1 MRKNTTM
8 EAKRERLNTRDASG
22 ALKPDTAPSEQKSKV
37 NSMLGRSEND
47 TKIAKKKAQR
57 LKVPFVDPLR
67 VNIEP
72 SALTLLGPEMAARRQ
87 ALPIRV
93 VDNFLLVAMLT
104 PEDPVAIRSLE
115 LLTGFKVRPA
125 VTPRNSL
132 SIALKKYY
140 GNGYGGKPGV
150 KNQPSEITQK
160 AIAKTTKA
168 NRSGPCTL
176 SVISNKGGVGKTHF
190 SINMAYCLAKKGA
203 KVLLIDADLGNADV
217 SNKLGIF
224 PKCHLMDFLEKNKK
238 MDELLFRTKYGFDL
252 IASSYGEFKLANLYY
267 AQKVKFI
274 NHFKKISERYEFAIF
289 DLGAGISRM
298 VMDFALAADYAIILT
313 TPQDFISGY
322 ACTKAGFAR
331 FKEIEERLEE
341 KFSNYEPQLIFSPL
355 LVLNQVSNL
364 RQGFKL
370 FDTLTKAANEKINSR
385 EGRFGIKPE
394 YLGAIPYERVALRA
408 AEVKKRP
415 LLLSAPRIKAS
426 QSIQHMS
433 TRFFYP
439 KATYDPKV
447 KFKHPLARFAAILSQ
462 KE

>member
-1 MRKNTTM
+1 M
-8 EAKRERLNTRDASG
+8 EANIESLNTRDAPG
-22 ALKPDTAPSEQKSKV
+22 ALKPNTALSEQTSKV
-37 NSMLGRSEND
+37 NSMPGRSEND

-67 VNIEP
+67 VTIEP
-72 SALTLLGPEMAARRQ
+72 SALTLLAPEMAVRRQ

-93 VDNFLLVAMLT
+93 VDNFLLVAMMT
-104 PEDPVAIRSLE
+104 PEEPVAIKSLE
-115 LLTGFKVRPA
+115 LLTGFKIRPA
-125 VTPRNSL
+125 VAPKTSL

-140 GNGYGGKPGV
+140 GNGYVAKLGV
-150 KNQPSEITQK
+150 KDHKPKIAQK
-160 AIAKTTKA
+160 AIAKISKRDTAALRTI
-168 NRSGPCTL
+168 

-203 KVLLIDADLGNADV
+203 KVLLIDTDLGNADV
-217 SNKLGIF
+217 SNKLGLF
-224 PKCHLMDFLEKNKK
+224 PKCHLMDFLENKKK

-252 IASSYGEFKLANLYY
+252 IASSYGEFKLANLFY

-274 NHFKKISERYEFAIF
+274 NHFRKISQRYEFAIF

-298 VMDFALAADYAIILT
+298 VMDFALAADHTIILT

-322 ACTKAGFAR
+322 ACTKAGFSR

-341 KFSNYEPQLIFSPL
+341 KISSYEPQGTFSPMM
-355 LVLNQVSNL
+355 VFNQVSNL

-370 FDTLTKAANEKINSR
+370 FDIFTKAANEKINSR
-385 EGRFGIKPE
+385 EGKFRIKPE

-408 AEVKKRP
+408 AEAKKRP
-415 LLLSAPRIKAS
+415 LLLAAPRVKAA

-447 KFKHPLARFAAILSQ
+447 KFKQPLARFAAILSQ
-462 KE
+462 KN

>member
-1 MRKNTTM
+1 M
-8 EAKRERLNTRDASG
+8 EANIESLNTRDAPG
-22 ALKPDTAPSEQKSKV
+22 ALKPNTALSEQTSKV
-37 NSMLGRSEND
+37 NSMPGRSEND

-67 VNIEP
+67 VTIEP
-72 SALTLLGPEMAARRQ
+72 SALTLLAPEMAVRRQ

-93 VDNFLLVAMLT
+93 VDNFLLVAMMT
-104 PEDPVAIRSLE
+104 PEEPVAIKSLE

-125 VTPRNSL
+125 VAPKNSL
-132 SIALKKYY
+132 SIALKRYY
-140 GNGYGGKPGV
+140 GNGYGGNLVV
-150 KNQPSEITQK
+150 KNHQPRITQK
-160 AIAKTTKA
+160 TIAKTTKGD
-168 NRSGPCTL
+168 RSRSCTI

-203 KVLLIDADLGNADV
+203 KVLLVDADLGNADV
-217 SNKLGIF
+217 SNKLGMF
-224 PKCHLMDFLEKNKK
+224 PNCHLMDFLENRKK

-267 AQKVKFI
+267 AQKVRFI
-274 NHFKKISERYEFAIF
+274 NHFKKISQRYEFVIF

-298 VMDFALAADYAIILT
+298 VMDFALAADHTIIVT

-322 ACTKAGFAR
+322 ACTKAGFFR
-331 FKEIEERLEE
+331 FKEIEERLDE
-341 KFSNYEPQLIFSPL
+341 KLSNYEHQWIFSPM
-355 LVLNQVSNL
+355 LVINQVSNF

-370 FDTLTKAANEKINSR
+370 FDTLTKVANKKINSR
-385 EGRFGIKPE
+385 EGKFRIKPE

-408 AEVKKRP
+408 AEAKKRP
-415 LLLSAPRIKAS
+415 LLLSAPRIKAA

-439 KATYDPKV
+439 KAAYDPKS
-447 KFKHPLARFAAILSQ
+447 KFKHPLLRFAAILSL
-462 KE
+462 KN

>member
-1 MRKNTTM
+1 MH
-8 EAKRERLNTRDASG
+8 
-22 ALKPDTAPSEQKSKV
+22 
-37 NSMLGRSEND
+37 GRSESD
-47 TKIAKKKAQR
+47 TIIAKKMAQR

-67 VNIEP
+67 ADIEP
-72 SALTLLGPEMAARRQ
+72 SALSLLAPEMAVRRQ
-87 ALPIRV
+87 VLPIRV
-93 VDNFLLVAMLT
+93 VDNYLLVAMMA
-104 PEDPVAIRSLE
+104 PEEPVAIKSLE

-125 VTPRNSL
+125 VAPKNSL
-132 SIALKKYY
+132 SIALKRYY
-140 GNGYGGKPGV
+140 GKRYGAELGV
-150 KNQPSEITQK
+150 KNRQPETTQK
-160 AIAKTTKA
+160 TAAQTTKGD
-168 NRSGPCTL
+168 RSGPCTI
-176 SVISNKGGVGKTHF
+176 SVISNKGGVGKTHL

-224 PKCHLMDFLEKNKK
+224 PKCHLMNFLQNKKK
-238 MDELLFRTKYGFDL
+238 MDELLFRTEYGFDI

-274 NHFKKISERYEFAIF
+274 NHFRKISQRYEFAIF

-298 VMDFALAADYAIILT
+298 VMDFALAADHTIVVT

-322 ACTKAGFAR
+322 ACTKAGFSR
-331 FKEIEERLEE
+331 FKEIEARLEE
-341 KFSNYEPQLIFSPL
+341 KLSNYEPRWIFSPI
-355 LVLNQVSNL
+355 LVINQVSNL

-370 FDTLTKAANEKINSR
+370 YNTFTKAANEKINSR
-385 EGRFGIKPE
+385 EGKFRIKAE

-408 AEVKKRP
+408 AEAKKKP
-415 LLLSAPRIKAS
+415 LLLAAPRVKAA

-447 KFKHPLARFAAILSQ
+447 KFKQPLARFAAILSQ
-462 KE
+462 KN

>member
-1 MRKNTTM
+1 MH
-8 EAKRERLNTRDASG
+8 G
-22 ALKPDTAPSEQKSKV
+22 P
-37 NSMLGRSEND
+37 SEND
-47 TKIAKKKAQR
+47 TIIAKKMAQR

-67 VNIEP
+67 AAIEP
-72 SALTLLGPEMAARRQ
+72 SALSLLAPEMALRRQ

-93 VDNFLLVAMLT
+93 VDNYLLVAMMT
-104 PEDPVAIRSLE
+104 PEEPVAIKSLE

-125 VTPRNSL
+125 VAPKNSL
-132 SIALKKYY
+132 SIALKRYY
-140 GNGYGGKPGV
+140 GNRYGAALGV
-150 KNQPSEITQK
+150 KNRQPKTTQK
-160 AIAKTTKA
+160 IIAKTTQKTVA
-168 NRSGPCTL
+168 KTTKGDRSGPCTI
-176 SVISNKGGVGKTHF
+176 SVISNKGGVGKTHL

-224 PKCHLMDFLEKNKK
+224 PKCHLMNFLQNKKK
-238 MDELLFRTKYGFDL
+238 MDELLFRTAYGFDI

-274 NHFKKISERYEFAIF
+274 NHFRKISQRYEFAIF

-298 VMDFALAADYAIILT
+298 VMDFALAADHTIVVT

-322 ACTKAGFAR
+322 ACTKAGFSR
-331 FKEIEERLEE
+331 FKEIEERLEN
-341 KFSNYEPQLIFSPL
+341 KLSNYEPQSIFSPM
-355 LVLNQVSNL
+355 LVINQVSNL

-370 FDTLTKAANEKINSR
+370 FNTFTKAANEKINSR
-385 EGRFGIKPE
+385 EGKFRIKPE

-408 AEVKKRP
+408 AEAKKKP
-415 LLLSAPRIKAS
+415 LLLAAPRVKAA

-447 KFKHPLARFAAILSQ
+447 KFKKPLARFAAILSQ
-462 KE
+462 KN